1 MSQSESSVLAVGK
14 KGVGGMGRKKL
25 AADSAESRIKGMTGT
40 VLTPLLAFVVLFGLW
55 ELVIRVFSIKM
66 VILPAPSGI
75 FAELARNFSFYMPHI
90 WITFYEA
97 TLGFLI
103 GSFVALMAGVLMSQS
118 RLLERA
124 LLPIAVMANVTPIV
138 AIAPLFIVWFGFG
151 GLPKIL
157 LAAISTFFPMLINS
171 IIGFRSIDDNNYEYL
186 QSLHASKFEI
196 FLKLRLPNSL
206 PFIFAAARTG
216 MSMGVIGA
224 IVGEMY
230 GGSEGLGNVLTVS
243 ANYLQMERMFACI
256 LLLALM
262 GILLTNLVKVFER
275 RFLHWHSSAQ

>member
-1 MSQSESSVLAVGK
+1 MSQSESSVLVVGK
-14 KGVGGMGRKKL
+14 KGVDRMGKKKL
-25 AADSAESRIKGMTGT
+25 AAVSTESKLKGIAGT
-40 VLTPLLAFVVLFGLW
+40 VLTPLLTFVVLFGLW

-75 FAELARNFSFYMPHI
+75 FTELVRSFSFYLPHI
-90 WITFYEA
+90 WVTFYEA
-97 TLGFLI
+97 ILGFLI
-103 GSFVALMAGVLMSQS
+103 GSIVALMAGVLMSQS
-118 RLLERA
+118 RFLERA
-124 LLPIAVMANVTPIV
+124 MLPIAVMANVTPIV

-186 QSLHASKFEI
+186 RSLHASKFEI

-256 LLLALM
+256 MLLALM
-262 GILLTNLVKVFER
+262 GILLTNLVKVVER